1 MISTERFNRK
11 IEVYIYIYISLAFT
25 SIFVNFNSIERVLL
39 DIYQNCTDAY
49 VISIDIY
56 YSNNGAKKD
65 TLIGN
70 KREEKGRRGRFR
82 FNVKKIKKDNNII
95 RNVCMLI
102 LIFVI

>member
-11 IEVYIYIYISLAFT
+11 IEVYIYISLAFT

-82 FNVKKIKKDNNII
+82 FNSKKNKK
-95 RNVCMLI
+95 R
-102 LIFVI
+102 